1 MKKNKKLLSFL
12 LIALSSIFCI
22 GSLNLKPRKASVSA
36 DGTEKAPGI
45 YTPTAYSP
53 GVGSYLYFGEYP
65 QTEMSDSF
73 NFDSSKYTLE
83 TSTGYYVANEDI
95 KSTDG
100 LITYLKAGEKI
111 HKYSISADLDS
122 KYPKERTLSSGST
135 KGSETINDSDRNP
148 RKLVTDKTSIQAS
161 TSNSGN
167 QIVTETGTDYSTSK
181 SYYFKVEP
189 IKWVI
194 TSTSGG
200 NYTLVS
206 TLVLDSID
214 YNLYDSNGN
223 IWTYSYARNWLNSG
237 SSYTQNQ
244 YGVLEYNTSEVGNR
258 RYATSSYSGYEAKL
272 NFYEW
277 FDYKESSFS
286 KTTNTNQYY
295 EMYYKFDR
303 YWQLFGSD
311 SDGYSDYVSGK
322 TGSYNKVS
330 YKGVSIGSRNSKLQ
344 TYSTL
349 TGSKS
354 FYNMAFNGVT
364 SYINSVSASSK
375 GNFPTADGK
384 YSTVSFT
391 AQNGIFWGS
400 TTRTSK
406 YSNGVNYQ
414 NTTSENYL
422 PHPDSSK
429 IKSTTG
435 DRVTNR
441 SVSHNDYVRLVSK
454 ANVEKVTGY
463 SDYAVATGFSATV
476 SDTRQNL
483 NGNNG
488 YIWTLETDNSDT
500 GYQKT
505 MGSGVATAIHN
516 TKAYCQLTFDGGGT
530 VTNRTTVAGNADV
543 NTYLS
548 MDQSYG
554 VVPQITIKE
563 RYVKEHMQASSSGYV
578 VSGEV
583 GAGTQT
589 AVGTKVTDIDTL
601 KVGSFANDYAANVS
615 VEFGVDTK
623 ENTSTANGT
632 TTKTGYTIYGVAKDL
647 NEESKRGKIL
657 IVITQNA
664 LTTTQLNSKVFP
676 VNSTTKYIY
685 LSSDKVN
692 YSADEKTQFSVSLD
706 ITDPTKIHMYAFY
719 MTDDCTK
726 AYAVGD
732 STNGISQ
739 LEKYSYTVYTY
750 AESDGKF
757 PSKPSDSSNTK
768 LKGETVSFETGVTSD
783 GVIKIYFT
791 SESDAK
797 YYMNNKRVIPTS
809 PAGTIYSSTDTE
821 THDIKIENNVTL
833 YYVTTASRGSLKV
846 GDYYDGVYYLGYN
859 DSDYYYP
866 SQSDSSNTSQAERPE
881 VLEFIQSQTVTFKV
895 YFKYNYVKALKGKK
909 FGTAIDKSTGD
920 ITLKVDEAGKEL
932 TPVYF
937 TGTDEVVKE
946 YYYEITTSETGY
958 DCIVLK
964 FDESVKNLFTDDKYS
979 ITLEKAT
986 DNHILLDNVA
996 TKSGNDYVIN
1006 NIAFDQDV
1014 NTTLQTDIGYYFP
1027 VTVNNSNSGGAETKT
1042 YKVPD
1047 ISFNYVAAVKDALG
1061 YRMTDTATYS
1071 SGKYA
1076 GQFIRVAKNGA
1087 GIEFD
1092 EDGNRK
1098 YWANMTINGA
1108 LVPNLPL
1115 TRDNTTGGYEYDG
1128 TINETNYGLKLTPVL
1143 KLNIVA
1149 KNGASGSVT
1158 NQELT
1163 WDGSTNVNA
1172 YVLRGGSGITHYVEF
1187 TGQGQDKVKVYIGN
1201 NKSSAI
1207 SFSVQLS
1214 QGDEVF
1220 TASNTNYDVSVIIA
1234 GYKCEYTYGDGGT
1247 YNSFGDNLK
1256 KSSGYQYEFSGDYKN
1271 GTDEI
1276 NVTMNIIGPNTKY
1289 YTPWVEYVESALDY
1303 YNSDKT
1309 GVRSINNTSLTTG
1322 TASFSSGVNKVWFK
1336 KSGGVIALLDTNAIN
1351 SIYSNINKD
1360 TFTYA
1365 NGNNLYFCV
1374 DAINVTAQYN
1384 ESQNEMKYKFSFP
1397 SIVGDIKFSVGGVEQ
1412 YSYVVKFVSDCSG
1425 ADGEVEAVRYYA
1437 KHGVTGLFKNANDA
1451 TQIEGFDWEGLNSKE
1466 SFDIPNITT
1475 YREFVTA
1482 NGKGITVFTPIVLGN
1497 KYYYA
1502 CPNISSWTPN
1512 SEKVKYKL
1520 GEAEYI
1526 YYSWNGENYY
1536 IKEYKSGDEVLYLL
1550 EKDGINKQ
1558 FKSTALEFAQ
1568 KFVVVDGYG
1577 FIKDKDNNILTENA
1591 EVTLADLSTLQFE
1604 FTNTYATIKF
1614 KAVYE
1619 TLSNNVEISGFA
1631 VPSSEVGGEIKANDQ
1646 GSYNP
1651 IEVVKAT
1658 GAIDGTGY
1666 KVKNGNYYLPETKYG
1681 AAFETNAKST
1691 ITKVEELVQA
1701 NFAGKGTYLGL
1712 FRGLS
1717 VDLNNSGFSYAN
1729 NVITPATGYSLVYV
1743 NAQEMYANADKN
1755 KIYSVSVN
1763 DDGEL
1768 EGVLFVKHTDSSIYY
1783 STDVTLVTLF
1793 ELTKYNVTMNYN
1805 GGTIKKDHVIDG
1817 RTAFTVNYSKSTFD
1831 GTVIP
1836 VDYQMTINF
1845 GNAYNQ
1851 TVLTASDFAVTVG
1864 GNTITA
1870 STASDE
1876 NPNYGFKVEGSNGK
1890 YTLSIYHENVTGDVV
1905 ISLNK
1910 TIEINKY
1917 NIKFS
1922 GNTGNEYGTFKL
1934 SGTAVENG
1942 VETLVAHGTVISFEF
1957 VQSAKYV
1964 PNAIAVSIT
1973 YNDVTAKLTL
1983 TAGQQ
1988 ETIGGATFTVSAK
2001 DGVYTVTMSGVLEG
2015 GLSVV
2020 LDSTSAK
2027 VKVYTIS
2034 DGSSNNIDSSLQE
2047 RQKDLIGKM
2056 FTQTING
2063 SDLSNNSNVT
2073 LEYGKDVTLVTTL
2086 NNNYSSA
2093 IVVYNINNYYLI
2105 ASQDTNAVN
2114 AIKSALGLSSTATNV
2129 SGLASNKFEIGGSSA
2144 TYTETTDA
2152 NNWTSV
2158 RTLVFGAQLLENADL
2173 TLSIRTLIFN
2183 ESGSQNNAAS
2193 NKVNYE
2199 NNLTITGERTHGT
2212 WNLTVGDKT
2221 GPAGSI
2227 NTFTYLPKA
2236 EYTHSL
2242 PEVTVYGYKF
2252 IIPWGT
2258 NANELEKN
2266 VDSYDYKYNDSSSS
2280 GKSYWI
2286 KTSASGNTYTF
2297 EYYVASDN
2305 IVGATKNTNILTIT
2319 INAVFDQ
2326 SFTAEYGFSYDK
2338 LLVNGTAYT
2347 FDLMLVKFKTSESL
2361 VEKYTISDSKTHEEN
2376 KYYVGFMK
2384 VKSDG
2389 TRLGAVKDGKT
2400 VYFEEV
2406 AKGDHASNKFQK
2418 AGTPIATLN
2427 GVNYYVF
2434 NGDFGTELGYT
2445 TSTITDSSNPSDE
2458 NKYYLVYS
2466 NYNNSGNNTKYYFD
2480 QNVINAH
2487 TLLYV
2492 VYTEN
2497 DYKLVFDGTNSNYI
2511 TYGNFYQNAG
2521 AGLTIIDDMS
2531 TTTTITHTRV
2541 EGLIIGYSV
2550 KAGYDKQVPTF
2561 SIYFTDTSSK
2571 YGTLKVAFGGA
2582 FTCSNSA
2589 LTTKTSVVVADEK
2602 YLYELY
2608 DASSNETIL
2617 SFTITRIT
2625 IDDADRAKN
2634 NQTVKYEIEFTSKLL
2649 SEVKTNTSI
2658 KVTLDDIDSTSGFTS
2673 INKYTLKVRDT
2684 LFRMIEPVDADLQ
2697 STLNAEKNKIDN
2709 SIASDYSYLTQND
2722 VKVDSVLKNA
2732 TSYYM
2737 LIDGSWYELKA
2748 GQDLKDSTDNY
2759 IMTEYYVETSK
2770 GSSYSH
2776 ASTSKKPSDLGFG
2789 NIRGYSFKA
2798 LNNGNVVSVEGDNSF
2813 VLYDDVT
2820 LSAVYEANKVTIS
2833 YASQLRAGVSGNI
2846 GGVISSSGNQ
2856 IGTIESVGSNP
2867 VTFGDSITFVVKL
2880 NNAYSLNELKFS
2892 VTNDNYAI
2900 VTYDSYVDEVYYS
2913 GVSKQGKTRT
2923 YTVTVKYFDG
2933 SNLSLGVEA
2942 SNETNTTLQTN
2953 YTGYNGTT
2961 LESNKIYT
2969 NAYAIDFYTPSEF
2982 DYTNEQVTLQR
2993 ETKYILHNT
3002 QFGSTDVNII
3012 TPSFEGWTF
3021 AGWYY
3026 EIKENGSTE
3035 ENVVKGWYSN
3045 NVRTIT
3051 SDATKLENTT
3061 RFYESDAVYAHFTRK
3076 EFKVTVYYYDDT
3088 YRGDANGE
3096 NSFVS
3101 GMNGEYPTFGG
3112 NTKYNEVADKVLY
3125 KYDFAELLDDYVISK
3140 GMTDSSI
3147 IYDNTV
3153 YVFYVTP
3160 ANFNAFVSALN
3171 SAESVA
3177 DLSDSEL
3184 LFNDNSSVVTEELY
3198 VIRVY
3203 YRNAVELTFAGEAG
3217 KAEIEDTYS
3226 SKSLKYG
3233 ELIPQEYFEEV
3244 EEQTTCS
3251 AGYHVDGWLIGSSLW
3266 DATYV
3271 VQEDVTIKA
3280 KVEPNNYKIKFT
3292 TSSGEF
3298 NGFKVN
3304 GVDKNLTT
3312 DEDNSYL
3319 EIKFDNN
3326 FTAVFET
3333 DGNSHIEPDVKVPY
3347 ALTDGYYSIAS
3358 NGTNKYSITF
3368 NANIFGTYNDGVKF
3382 ENNAEIEVKVT
3393 AVYGLATAGHSGSTT
3408 ADATGKITGSVNVD
3422 GEGVVGI
3429 DGVVETVGTVRF
3441 LYLQCEDASNN
3452 STANIKVYVHKSY
3465 NFNSTYKFT
3474 LTDSTGTSKEYVID
3488 NDKLSDYVVEGT
3500 EYYVADITFENIKG
3514 DLKFALDSAT
3524 EIRNNDFTITFK
3536 VMVGGGVAGWREITV
3551 NGLADKIAYLSKGW
3565 KIETYAIPSLGE
3577 VFDGMTNGSWYKEY
3591 PTNWFKYTGTGAINW
3606 SNITSKSDFESV
3618 PANTEVVF
3626 NGNTTLYALIFVDTV
3641 NVSTT
3646 ETSQEKAYFN
3656 AGAQA
3661 DMHDSK
3667 MTFDGYTFK
3676 YVVLHAYS
3684 KNIPILTIGGKE
3696 LVLLPYNTYKNM
3708 AVNETV
3714 TAGNYTVTRT
3724 ESGYSYQKLGSDA
3737 VEVKV
3742 SNSALYTIESMSM
3755 KVTPSTGNGDAVY
3768 TITLNSIASPFSLAS
3783 NRDEFTINKY
3793 KITYV
3798 LPDGTKKTEEVEHE
3812 KKLVTIP
3819 EVSANFLQKVTY
3831 KITYSDGTTETV
3843 KLDSL
3848 KGIALKADATVE
3860 IVVSINLPILISIIV
3875 AAVAVIVLTVVIVI
3889 KSRNTRLYK
3898 AKASQ
3903 ENTDA
3908 FAKLKEQQ
3916 EKQKKDNDGEN
3927 GPVI

>member
-1 MKKNKKLLSFL
+1 M
-12 LIALSSIFCI
+12 
-22 GSLNLKPRKASVSA
+22 
-36 DGTEKAPGI
+36 
-45 YTPTAYSP
+45 
-53 GVGSYLYFGEYP
+53 
-65 QTEMSDSF
+65 
-73 NFDSSKYTLE
+73 
-83 TSTGYYVANEDI
+83 
-95 KSTDG
+95 
-100 LITYLKAGEKI
+100 
-111 HKYSISADLDS
+111 
-122 KYPKERTLSSGST
+122 
-135 KGSETINDSDRNP
+135 
-148 RKLVTDKTSIQAS
+148 
-161 TSNSGN
+161 
-167 QIVTETGTDYSTSK
+167 
-181 SYYFKVEP
+181 
-189 IKWVI
+189 
-194 TSTSGG
+194 
-200 NYTLVS
+200 
-206 TLVLDSID
+206 
-214 YNLYDSNGN
+214 
-223 IWTYSYARNWLNSG
+223 
-237 SSYTQNQ
+237 
-244 YGVLEYNTSEVGNR
+244 
-258 RYATSSYSGYEAKL
+258 
-272 NFYEW
+272 
-277 FDYKESSFS
+277 
-286 KTTNTNQYY
+286 
-295 EMYYKFDR
+295 
-303 YWQLFGSD
+303 
-311 SDGYSDYVSGK
+311 
-322 TGSYNKVS
+322 
-330 YKGVSIGSRNSKLQ
+330 
-344 TYSTL
+344 
-349 TGSKS
+349 
-354 FYNMAFNGVT
+354 
-364 SYINSVSASSK
+364 
-375 GNFPTADGK
+375 
-384 YSTVSFT
+384 
-391 AQNGIFWGS
+391 
-400 TTRTSK
+400 
-406 YSNGVNYQ
+406 
-414 NTTSENYL
+414 
-422 PHPDSSK
+422 
-429 IKSTTG
+429 
-435 DRVTNR
+435 
-441 SVSHNDYVRLVSK
+441 
-454 ANVEKVTGY
+454 
-463 SDYAVATGFSATV
+463 
-476 SDTRQNL
+476 
-483 NGNNG
+483 
-488 YIWTLETDNSDT
+488 
-500 GYQKT
+500 
-505 MGSGVATAIHN
+505 
-516 TKAYCQLTFDGGGT
+516 
-530 VTNRTTVAGNADV
+530 
-543 NTYLS
+543 
-548 MDQSYG
+548 
-554 VVPQITIKE
+554 
-563 RYVKEHMQASSSGYV
+563 
-578 VSGEV
+578 
-583 GAGTQT
+583 
-589 AVGTKVTDIDTL
+589 
-601 KVGSFANDYAANVS
+601 
-615 VEFGVDTK
+615 
-623 ENTSTANGT
+623 
-632 TTKTGYTIYGVAKDL
+632 
-647 NEESKRGKIL
+647 
-657 IVITQNA
+657 
-664 LTTTQLNSKVFP
+664 
-676 VNSTTKYIY
+676 
-685 LSSDKVN
+685 
-692 YSADEKTQFSVSLD
+692 
-706 ITDPTKIHMYAFY
+706 
-719 MTDDCTK
+719 
-726 AYAVGD
+726 
-732 STNGISQ
+732 
-739 LEKYSYTVYTY
+739 
-750 AESDGKF
+750 
-757 PSKPSDSSNTK
+757 
-768 LKGETVSFETGVTSD
+768 
-783 GVIKIYFT
+783 
-791 SESDAK
+791 
-797 YYMNNKRVIPTS
+797 
-809 PAGTIYSSTDTE
+809 
-821 THDIKIENNVTL
+821 
-833 YYVTTASRGSLKV
+833 
-846 GDYYDGVYYLGYN
+846 
-859 DSDYYYP
+859 
-866 SQSDSSNTSQAERPE
+866 
-881 VLEFIQSQTVTFKV
+881 
-895 YFKYNYVKALKGKK
+895 
-909 FGTAIDKSTGD
+909 
-920 ITLKVDEAGKEL
+920 
-932 TPVYF
+932 
-937 TGTDEVVKE
+937 
-946 YYYEITTSETGY
+946 
-958 DCIVLK
+958 
-964 FDESVKNLFTDDKYS
+964 
-979 ITLEKAT
+979 
-986 DNHILLDNVA
+986 
-996 TKSGNDYVIN
+996 
-1006 NIAFDQDV
+1006 
-1014 NTTLQTDIGYYFP
+1014 
-1027 VTVNNSNSGGAETKT
+1027 
-1042 YKVPD
+1042 
-1047 ISFNYVAAVKDALG
+1047 
-1061 YRMTDTATYS
+1061 
-1071 SGKYA
+1071 
-1076 GQFIRVAKNGA
+1076 
-1087 GIEFD
+1087 
-1092 EDGNRK
+1092 
-1098 YWANMTINGA
+1098 
-1108 LVPNLPL
+1108 
-1115 TRDNTTGGYEYDG
+1115 
-1128 TINETNYGLKLTPVL
+1128 
-1143 KLNIVA
+1143 
-1149 KNGASGSVT
+1149 
-1158 NQELT
+1158 
-1163 WDGSTNVNA
+1163 
-1172 YVLRGGSGITHYVEF
+1172 
-1187 TGQGQDKVKVYIGN
+1187 
-1201 NKSSAI
+1201 
-1207 SFSVQLS
+1207 
-1214 QGDEVF
+1214 
-1220 TASNTNYDVSVIIA
+1220 
-1234 GYKCEYTYGDGGT
+1234 
-1247 YNSFGDNLK
+1247 
-1256 KSSGYQYEFSGDYKN
+1256 
-1271 GTDEI
+1271 
-1276 NVTMNIIGPNTKY
+1276 
-1289 YTPWVEYVESALDY
+1289 
-1303 YNSDKT
+1303 
-1309 GVRSINNTSLTTG
+1309 
-1322 TASFSSGVNKVWFK
+1322 
-1336 KSGGVIALLDTNAIN
+1336 
-1351 SIYSNINKD
+1351 
-1360 TFTYA
+1360 
-1365 NGNNLYFCV
+1365 
-1374 DAINVTAQYN
+1374 
-1384 ESQNEMKYKFSFP
+1384 
-1397 SIVGDIKFSVGGVEQ
+1397 
-1412 YSYVVKFVSDCSG
+1412 
-1425 ADGEVEAVRYYA
+1425 EAVRYYA

-1451 TQIEGFDWEGLNSKE
+1451 TQIEGFDWEGLNSNE

-1482 NGKGITVFTPIVLGN
+1482 DGKSITVFTPIVLDN

-1502 CPNISSWTPN
+1502 CPNISSWTAN

-1520 GEAEYI
+1520 GEAEYVS
-1526 YYSWNGENYY
+1526 YSWNGENYY

-1577 FIKDKDNNILTENA
+1577 FIKDKYDNILTENA

-1631 VPSSEVGGEIKANDQ
+1631 VPGSTVGGEIKADEQNCL
-1646 GSYNP
+1646 YNP
-1651 IEVVKAT
+1651 IEVAKTTDV
-1658 GAIDGTGY
+1658 IDGTGY

-1681 AAFETNAKST
+1681 VAFEANAKST
-1691 ITKVEELVQA
+1691 ITAVETLAQA
-1701 NFAGKGTYLGL
+1701 NFVGKGTYLGL

-1717 VDLNNSGFSYAN
+1717 ADLKNAGFSYAN
-1729 NVITPATGYSLVYV
+1729 NVITAPSGYSLVYV

-1805 GGTIKKDHVIDG
+1805 SETIKKDHVIDG

-1851 TVLTASDFAVTVG
+1851 TLLTASDFAVTVK
-1864 GNTITA
+1864 GNEITA

-1876 NPNYGFKVEGSNGK
+1876 NPNYGFKVEGSKGE
-1890 YTLSIYHENVTGDVV
+1890 YTLRIYHGILTGDVV

-1910 TIEINKY
+1910 TISINKY
-1917 NIKFS
+1917 NIEFS

-1934 SGTAVENG
+1934 NGSAVTNG
-1942 VETLVAHGTVISFEF
+1942 EGTLVAHGTVISFEF

-1964 PNAIAVSIT
+1964 PNEIAVSIT

-1983 TAGQQ
+1983 TDGQR

-2015 GLSVV
+2015 ELSVV

-2034 DGSSNNIDSSLQE
+2034 DVSSNNIDSNLQE

-2056 FTQTING
+2056 FTQTINE

-2073 LEYGKDVTLVTTL
+2073 LEYGKNVTLVTTL
-2086 NNNYSSA
+2086 NNNYSGA

-2114 AIKSALGLSSTATNV
+2114 AIKTALGLSSTATNV

-2152 NNWTSV
+2152 DNWTSV

-2183 ESGSQNNAAS
+2183 ESGSQKDAAS

-2212 WNLTVGDKT
+2212 WNLTVGNKT

-2266 VDSYDYKYNDSSSS
+2266 VDSYDYKYNDSSDS
-2280 GKSYWI
+2280 GKNYWI

-2297 EYYVASDN
+2297 EYYVAPDN

-2361 VEKYTISDSKTHEEN
+2361 VEKYTISDSKTHDEN

-2406 AKGDHASNKFQK
+2406 AKGTQASNKFQK
-2418 AGTPIATLN
+2418 AGTSIANLN

-2445 TSTITDSSNPSDE
+2445 ISTITDSSNPSDE

-2497 DYKLVFDGTNSNYI
+2497 DYKLVFDGANSNYI
-2511 TYGNFYQNAG
+2511 NYGNFYQNAG
-2521 AGLTIIDDMS
+2521 AGLATIDGMS
-2531 TTTTITHTRV
+2531 TTTTVTHTRV

-2561 SIYFTDTSSK
+2561 SIYFADTTSK

-2617 SFTITRIT
+2617 SFTITRIF

-2649 SEVKTNTSI
+2649 SEVKTNTNI
-2658 KVTLDDIDSTSGFTS
+2658 KVTLDDINSTSGFTS

-2684 LFRMIEPVDADLQ
+2684 LFRMVEPVDADLQ
-2697 STLNAEKNKIDN
+2697 STLIAEKNKIDS
-2709 SIASDYSYLTQND
+2709 SIASDYSYLTQDN
-2722 VKVDSVLKNA
+2722 VNVNSILKNA

-2770 GSSYSH
+2770 GSNYSH
-2776 ASTSKKPSDLGFG
+2776 ASTSTKPSDLGFG
-2789 NIRGYSFKA
+2789 NIRGYNFKS
-2798 LNNGNVVSVEGDNSF
+2798 LNNGNVVSVEGNNSF

-2820 LSAVYEANKVTIS
+2820 LSAVYEANKVTIG

-2846 GGVISSSGNQ
+2846 GGVISSSGTQ
-2856 IGTIESVGSNP
+2856 IGTIELVGSNP
-2867 VTFGDSITFVVKL
+2867 VTFGDSIKFVVKL
-2880 NNAYSLNELKFS
+2880 NNAYSLNELSFS
-2892 VTNDNYAI
+2892 VINDEYAI

-2942 SNETNTTLQTN
+2942 NNGSNTTLQTN

-2969 NAYAIDFYTPSEF
+2969 NAYAINFYTPSEF
-2982 DYTNEQVTLQR
+2982 DYTNEEVTLQR

-3002 QFGSTDVNII
+3002 QFGSTDVDIT

-3026 EIKENGSTE
+3026 EINENGSTE

-3045 NVRTIT
+3045 NIRTIT
-3051 SDATKLENTT
+3051 NDATKIQNTT

-3125 KYDFAELLDDYVISK
+3125 KYDFAELLDNYVISK
-3140 GMTDSSI
+3140 GMTDNSI
-3147 IYDNTV
+3147 IYDNKV

-3171 SAESVA
+3171 SAESFA

-3271 VQEDVTIKA
+3271 VQENVTIKA
-3280 KVEPNNYKIKFT
+3280 KVEPNNYKIKFIT
-3292 TSSGEF
+3292 TSGEF

-3333 DGNSHIEPDVKVPY
+3333 DGNSHIEPEVKVPY
-3347 ALTDGYYSIAS
+3347 TLTDGYYSIAS

-3382 ENNAEIEVKVT
+3382 ENNAEIEVTVV
-3393 AVYGLATAGHSGSTT
+3393 ARYGLATAGHSGSTT
-3408 ADATGKITGSVNVD
+3408 ADATGKLAGSVNVD

-3429 DGVVETVGTVRF
+3429 DGVVETGGTVRF
-3441 LYLQCEDASNN
+3441 LYLQCEDAFNN
-3452 STANIKVYVHKSY
+3452 ETANIKVYVHNSY

-3488 NDKLSDYVVEGT
+3488 TNKLSNYVVEGT
-3500 EYYVADITFENIKG
+3500 DYYVADITFENIKG

-3551 NGLADKIAYLSKGW
+3551 SGLGDKIAYLSEGW
-3565 KIETYAIPSLGE
+3565 KITTYAIPSLGE
-3577 VFDGMTNGSWYKEY
+3577 VFDGMADTSWCKEY
-3591 PTNWFKYTGTGAINW
+3591 ASSWFKYTGTGAINW

-3618 PANTEVVF
+3618 SANVEVVF
-3626 NGNTTLYALIFVDTV
+3626 NGNTTLYALIFVNTV

-3646 ETSQEKAYFN
+3646 ETNQEKAYFN

-3724 ESGYSYQKLGSDA
+3724 ESGYSYQKSDSDA

-3742 SNSALYTIESMSM
+3742 SNSALYSIEDLSM

-3768 TITLNSIASPFSLAS
+3768 TITLNSIASSFSLAS
-3783 NRDEFTINKY
+3783 NREGFTINKY

-3860 IVVSINLPILISIIV
+3860 IVVSINLPILITIIV
-3875 AAVAVIVLTVVIVI
+3875 VAVAVIVLAVVVVI